1 MNKES
6 ILSNLL
12 EAKEELNE
20 LIEEVGK
27 DTDIDFDGYYVQM
40 QHIYHH
46 LNTAWNS
53 RKESEDRI
61 GRCSREDFEKW
72 RNFPSDDFDMSGVK

>member
-6 ILSNLL
+6 ILSDLL
-12 EAKEELNE
+12 EAREELDGM
-20 LIEEVGK
+20 IEEVRK
-27 DTDIDFDGYYVQM
+27 DTDFIFDSYYVQM

-61 GRCSREDFEKW
+61 ERCSREDFENW
-72 RNFPSDDFDMSGVK
+72 RKFPSDDFDMDDVT